1 MEIDKNK
8 KQKKLE
14 RVFVAPNLRPF
25 LCLTIEEDTDVEDEF
40 EIESE
45 DGLQRKRVQQTIHG
59 RVFTT
64 EIVHEQ
70 TIDEENSMRE
80 EAKITYVLAL
90 GTRLIW
96 EEGEGY
102 IVTKEGFKTIDEIRE
117 DLNYIEG
124 VK

>member
-14 RVFVAPNLRPF
+14 RVFVAPSLRPF

-40 EIESE
+40 EITSD
-45 DGLQRKRVQQTIHG
+45 DGTQRKKVQQTVHG

-64 EIVHEQ
+64 EITHEES
-70 TIDEENSMRE
+70 IDELTSMRE
-80 EAKITYVLAL
+80 ESKITYVLPL

-96 EEGEGY
+96 NEGDGY
-102 IVTKEGFKTIDEIRE
+102 IVTREGFQTLEEIKGI
-117 DLNYIEG
+117 LNTLE
-124 VK
+124 

>member
-14 RVFVAPNLRPF
+14 RVFVAPSLRPF

-40 EIESE
+40 EITSD
-45 DGLQRKRVQQTIHG
+45 DGTQRKKVQQTVHG

-64 EIVHEQ
+64 EITHEES
-70 TIDEENSMRE
+70 IDELTSMRE
-80 EAKITYVLAL
+80 ESKITYVLPL

-96 EEGEGY
+96 NEGDGY
-102 IVTKEGFKTIDEIRE
+102 IVTREGFQTLEEIKE
-117 DLNYIEG
+117 ILNTLE
-124 VK
+124 

>member
-1 MEIDKNK
+1 MKIDKNK

-14 RVFVAPNLRPF
+14 RVFVAPNLRQF

-70 TIDEENSMRE
+70 TIDESNSMRE
-80 EAKITYVLAL
+80 ESKITYVLNL

-96 EEGEGY
+96 NEGDGY
-102 IVTKEGFKTIDEIRE
+102 IVAKEGFKTIDEIRE
-117 DLNYIEG
+117 DLNFIEG

>member
-1 MEIDKNK
+1 MKIDKNK
-8 KQKKLE
+8 KQKNLE
-14 RVFVAPNLRPF
+14 RVFIAPNLRPF
-25 LCLTIEEDTDVEDEF
+25 LCLTIDEDTDVEDEF
-40 EIESE
+40 EVESD

-70 TIDEENSMRE
+70 TIDEFDSMRE
-80 EAKITYVLAL
+80 ESKITYVLDL

-96 EEGEGY
+96 NEGDGY
-102 IVTKEGFKTIDEIRE
+102 IVTKEGFKTIDEIRD
-117 DLNYIEG
+117 DLNFIEG

>member
-14 RVFVAPNLRPF
+14 RVFIAPNLRPF

-40 EIESE
+40 EISSD

-70 TIDEENSMRE
+70 TIDEFDSMRE
-80 EAKITYVLAL
+80 ESKITYVLDI

-96 EEGEGY
+96 NEGDGY
-102 IVTKEGFKTIDEIRE
+102 IVTKEGFKTIDEIKE
-117 DLNYIEG
+117 DLNFIEG